1 MQVGGPAD
9 FQPPIAAGRR
19 THRTGRRILLILAV
33 FAVLFVGCTAAF
45 PPSRNGV
52 IALAKGG
59 NKTYYIPSEAMT
71 PTLPRDSRII
81 VKTAVGTPKRGDV
94 VVFRAPEGTDPS
106 VSHLVKR
113 IVGLPGETVSSQDG
127 KLLVNGEPLDESY
140 LPPGTV
146 TDCAAYLEDCFPS
159 APIPDDEYFML
170 GDNRPMSKD
179 SRFYGSIPRDDITGV
194 ALRIIWPMSEA
205 GPIAGVNR

>member
-1 MQVGGPAD
+1 
-9 FQPPIAAGRR
+9 
-19 THRTGRRILLILAV
+19 
-33 FAVLFVGCTAAF
+33 
-45 PPSRNGV
+45 
-52 IALAKGG
+52 
-59 NKTYYIPSEAMT
+59 MT

-146 TDCAAYLEDCFPS
+146 TDCAAYPEDCVPS

-179 SRFYGSIPRDDITGV
+179 SRFYASIPRDDITGV